1 MDGQHINDTDIP
13 IQLEM
18 EDEEK
23 INIAYW
29 SGLPFPSPGDLFNPG
44 IKPGSPVLQADSLP
58 TEQPGKP
65 VIETES
71 FEYWQNRNLIFY
83 TFVSADKTYP
93 QLANI
98 FAPLHPYYF
107 SKSLPSYLFLTM

>member
-1 MDGQHINDTDIP
+1 MAQFKTKSHTPPSKLMGLYCEWQFANETDQIQMDGQHIDDTDTP

-44 IKPGSPVLQADSLP
+44 IKPGSLVLQADSLP

-65 VIETES
+65 V
-71 FEYWQNRNLIFY
+71 L
-83 TFVSADKTYP
+83 
-93 QLANI
+93 
-98 FAPLHPYYF
+98 
-107 SKSLPSYLFLTM
+107 